1 MIRLDEI
8 GAVMVNMERLTPR
21 VPFKGLFDIL
31 AKNPAAELQAAL
43 SPITRQIEAV
53 ARLGE
58 QIDAFRSAA
67 DVPSWSAS

>member
-31 AKNPAAELQAAL
+31 AKNPAAELQAL